1 MPEYLLFVLIS
12 ELIRWTA
19 IGAREN
25 PSWHARVQFIIV
37 NPLLTRPPGGVFIS
51 NTFEVGRGA

>member
-12 ELIRWTA
+12 ELVRWTA

-25 PSWHARVQFIIV
+25 PFCVLEFITV
-37 NPLLTRPPGGVFIS
+37 NPLLTPPPGDVFIS